1 MLGKGRGTGAFILL
15 CLIWGSTW
23 IGMKAA
29 LKEVPP
35 LFLAGSRFLVAGTV
49 LLGLSLIGEGWKLRR
64 SDWPRVLATSSLL
77 IALCYGCLF

>member
-1 MLGKGRGTGAFILL
+1 MLGNRRDSGAFILL

-29 LKEVPP
+29 LEQVPP

-49 LLGLSLIGEGWKLRR
+49 LLGFSLVREGWRLRH
-64 SDWPRVLATSSLL
+64 SD
-77 IALCYGCLF
+77 